1 MANAPLNPFHLKNS
15 LDKTNLDVN
24 DPSPE
29 GGPNN
34 FPNYNHFQKYSPS
47 NTYLDTHEAA
57 ASVNSLFGTTSDPDV
72 LKSNN
77 IFKDGTNLD
86 ITNPGPANTGGPNR
100 TNAGEHNIP
109 SGFYTNIST
118 NGTLQNKDGVSVI
131 TQVHQYLPDRKY
143 INTLSPDEKP
153 NNA

>member
-72 LKSNN
+72 LKSN
-77 IFKDGTNLD
+77 
-86 ITNPGPANTGGPNR
+86 ANTGGPNR